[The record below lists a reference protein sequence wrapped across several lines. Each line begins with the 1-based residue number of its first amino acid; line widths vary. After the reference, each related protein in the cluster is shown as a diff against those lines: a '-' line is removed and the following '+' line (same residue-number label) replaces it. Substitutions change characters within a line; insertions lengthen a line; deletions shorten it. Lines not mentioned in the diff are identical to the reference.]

1 MSHTY
6 ESYCFHR
13 MPTLV
18 LLVSR
23 SLRDA
28 EEDGKLP
35 LSTQVSRQ
43 KVPKF
48 LAVVEEVQL
57 RRILSQI
64 SKLAES
70 KQCKIFQVFPLT
82 LDIIRS

>member
-6 ESYCFHR
+6 ESYRFHR
-13 MPTLV
+13 MSTPV
-18 LLVSR
+18 LLVNR

-35 LSTQVSRQ
+35 LSAQVSRQ

-48 LAVVEEVQL
+48 LAVVEEVQ
-57 RRILSQI
+57 RRILSD
-64 SKLAES
+64 SATYMLALFSNFVLASE
-70 KQCKIFQVFPLT
+70 T
-82 LDIIRS
+82 LN